1 MVPVEDGRTAV
12 ARGFAVAGPS
22 TRPYR
27 TRKRPDDPTTH
38 HSCRSQRPPPPV
50 HRGGRPDPA
59 CGARP
64 DADALKRRTAMPHA
78 KEWHKAQRRPTSH
91 ARGGQPAPCSAAAR
105 GQGEEGACACAKGR
119 NSKGAAAQWSGTAP
133 LHMPVRPLQHHQ
145 HCDRHR
151 HRLCSTLHFSFTPCV
166 TPGL

>member
-12 ARGFAVAGPS
+12 SERFRCSRAQHS
-22 TRPYR
+22 TIPHTQTPRRPN
-27 TRKRPDDPTTH
+27 DPPLMPQPAAT
-38 HSCRSQRPPPPV
+38 SASAP
-50 HRGGRPDPA
+50 RGGRPDPA

-64 DADALKRRTAMPHA
+64 NADALKRRTAMPHA

-105 GQGEEGACACAKGR
+105 GQRGR
-119 NSKGAAAQWSGTAP
+119 CVRLRQRTKGAAAQRSGTAP